1 MADMSKSNKNHRT
14 CDGTCKKFQVKKL
27 TGKSRYGSGQG
38 HCQICDTWIDHNVCH
53 MKDGANAQE
62 GSVGWFCNCCN
73 YRVRQK
79 PRNKKYKE
87 KLRNESIEYKE
98 EVKKDGNVEEVK
110 SKNLDISKGQAV
122 LLKRIVVGFQ
132 NKKHD
137 GNISDGFNRI
147 SKSDQFEIKDN
158 WGSLEKFYEL
168 ARNYK
173 KLNQISAIFLFEELN
188 EKIGQVASK
197 IHFLKTA
204 NIDES
209 WINNEFKSWGNFLEL
224 LGHDPWYRD
233 NTKSVKK
240 IESAKEI
247 EVELE
252 EYEKIKWKNKESVN
266 EIFENLNE
274 LKIDLMKDYKIKDSE
289 NKFAGYSH
297 VDMLNLLEKY
307 LKTLPKN
314 TRYSDI
320 KNFF

>member
-1 MADMSKSNKNHRT
+1 MLNNILISPETTLLEAIQVIDKAQTQVTLIVNSKK
-14 CDGTCKKFQVKKL
+14 Q
-27 TGKSRYGSGQG
+27 
-38 HCQICDTWIDHNVCH
+38 
-53 MKDGANAQE
+53 
-62 GSVGWFCNCCN
+62 
-73 YRVRQK
+73 
-79 PRNKKYKE
+79 
-87 KLRNESIEYKE
+87 
-98 EVKKDGNVEEVK
+98 
-110 SKNLDISKGQAV
+110 
-122 LLKRIVVGFQ
+122 LL
-132 NKKHD
+132 
-137 GNISDGFNRI
+137 
-147 SKSDQFEIKDN
+147 
-158 WGSLEKFYEL
+158 GSLTDGDIRRAL
-168 ARNYK
+168 IK
-173 KLNQISAIFLFEELN
+173 KTKLSETVESYMF
-188 EKIGQVASK
+188 KTPV
-197 IHFLKTA
+197 TA

-209 WINNEFKSWGNFLEL
+209 WINNEFKSWGNSLEL

-307 LKTLPKN
+307 LKILPKN